1 MTLALGHS
9 VIFLHEPSYQM
20 GRVFGHSH
28 RSTQTAAAT
37 GFGSEH
43 VGVAGEPQVFITSLV
58 DDEQAVTN

>member
-1 MTLALGHS
+1 M
-9 VIFLHEPSYQM
+9 IFLQEPSYQT
-20 GRVFGHSH
+20 GRVFGHAH